1 MKFNLFVVILLL
13 HTLAGHAWEM
23 DSVRMESKGG
33 QKFIIHRVEAGETL
47 FAISQKYNVKIQEL
61 VKHNPNAEAGL
72 SIHQEVLVPY
82 FEPDS
87 HLEQKFNGREIFH
100 IVAPGE
106 TLYSLSRKYD
116 VSIDSLK
123 KYNKLTSSSLNLGDS
138 LIVGYKTP
146 GNTTTN
152 VDTPDTAP
160 IQSASDHPFHIVA
173 ASETLYSISKKY
185 GISTEDLK
193 KLNQLNS
200 NELSIGQ
207 KLILSASEEEKDT
220 PNPLISTDEEPLEE
234 TIIEEES
241 EDTEEGKE
249 EIEEEV
255 PIDTLYVKTDNS
267 RFKERKEKIGNLN
280 KTIEEGFA
288 MKIQRT
294 GDTRR
299 YLALHRTARIGTII
313 EVKNQMNNLSIFA
326 RVVGKLPET
335 GINRNVL
342 IRVSS
347 AAYEKLAALDAKIP
361 VEIGYVTDDD

>member
-1 MKFNLFVVILLL
+1 MKFNLFVVILLA
-13 HTLAGHAWEM
+13 HSLAGQAFEM

-33 QKFIIHRVEAGETL
+33 MKFIIHRVEVKETL

-87 HLEQKFNGREIFH
+87 DLGQKFNGRETFH
-100 IVAPGE
+100 VIAPGE
-106 TLYSLSRKYD
+106 TLYSLSKKYD
-116 VSIDSLK
+116 VPIDSLK

-146 GNTTTN
+146 GNTATI
-152 VDTPDTAP
+152 VDTPQTEP
-160 IQSASDHPFHIVA
+160 IKSASDHPFHIVA

-185 GISTEDLK
+185 DISTEDLK

-207 KLILSASEEEKDT
+207 KLIISTELQDEEVTDNLTPQASIKEDSLKVDIEDGELEVEEEKI
-220 PNPLISTDEEPLEE
+220 N
-234 TIIEEES
+234 
-241 EDTEEGKE
+241 
-249 EIEEEV
+249 
-255 PIDTLYVKTDNS
+255 IDTLYVRTDNT
-267 RFKERKEKIGNLN
+267 RFKERTEKIGNLN

-299 YLALHRTARIGTII
+299 YLALHRTARVGTII

-361 VEIGYVTDDD
+361 VEIGYVIDND

>member
-87 HLEQKFNGREIFH
+87 DLEQKFNGREIFH
-100 IVAPGE
+100 VVAPGE

-138 LIVGYKTP
+138 LIVEYKTP

-160 IQSASDHPFHIVA
+160 IQSSNDHPFHIVA

-207 KLILSASEEEKDT
+207 KLILSASAEEKDT
-220 PNPLISTDEEPLEE
+220 PSQLVSTDEEPLEE
-234 TIIEEES
+234 DIKEKE
-241 EDTEEGKE
+241 TEQE

-347 AAYEKLAALDAKIP
+347 AAYEKLKALDAKIP
-361 VEIGYVTDDD
+361 VEIGYVTDND